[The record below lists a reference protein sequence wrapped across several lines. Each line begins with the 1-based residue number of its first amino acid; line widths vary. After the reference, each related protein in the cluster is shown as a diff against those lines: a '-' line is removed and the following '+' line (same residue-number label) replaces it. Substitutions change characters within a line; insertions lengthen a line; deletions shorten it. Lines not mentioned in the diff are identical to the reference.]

1 MLSKESVS
9 VRPNWQN
16 RISNKGLD
24 PNHWSEGSMV
34 VVKEHPTN
42 LVNAL
47 MDYAGRVPAM
57 LNELFSNPNP
67 LQNADGKFRNSHLK
81 GYEVFNAAASSWAH
95 QDPSFPVRFDIAV
108 TKLGGYILLGVK
120 GDYLEGMIAAAAA
133 SKAWHQHH
141 FEGMSDMLEVNYLTE
156 HLTQELQPFG
166 AHASPPSIYDVTILS
181 SESICSAYMASCI
194 GEASGL
200 KLSKMGIGKLED
212 IDKQEV
218 GPESPHTKSI
228 IKIDP
233 WIKIFNDESQS
244 PAWGELF
251 STPRAFTFQP
261 PWILALDEM
270 IDLSEEV
277 GEDQIDMVLNI
288 WLSLSSQSPVPLIV
302 SSQYK
307 KGYRFEDS
315 IITPVVLNIQHEVA
329 PPTEPEATPE

>member
-34 VVKEHPTN
+34 VVKENPTS

-47 MDYAGRVPAM
+47 MDYAGRVPAA
-57 LNELFSNPNP
+57 LNDLFSSGNP
-67 LQNADGKFRNSHLK
+67 LEMPPFGTLRKEQ
-81 GYEVFNAAASSWAH
+81 VFNAAASSWAH

-108 TKLGGYILLGVK
+108 TKLGGYVLLGIK

-156 HLTQELQPFG
+156 HLTRELQPFG

-181 SESICSAYMASCI
+181 SEPICSSYMASCI

-200 KLSKMGIGKLED
+200 KLSKMGVGKLED

-218 GPESPHTKSI
+218 GPETPHTKSI

-233 WIKIFNDESQS
+233 WSKVLQHADGESAWFN
-244 PAWGELF
+244 LF
-251 STPRAFTFQP
+251 DTPRAFTFQP

-270 IDLSEEV
+270 IDFAEEV
-277 GEDQIDMVLNI
+277 EEDQVDMVLNI
-288 WLSLSSQSPVPLIV
+288 WLSLSSQSPVPLMV

-329 PPTEPEATPE
+329 PSTEPEATPE

>member
-34 VVKEHPTN
+34 VVNEHPTN

-47 MDYAGRVPAM
+47 MDYAGRVPIA
-57 LNELFSNPNP
+57 LNNLFANGDP
-67 LQNADGKFRNSHLK
+67 LETPQFGSLRK
-81 GYEVFNAAASSWAH
+81 EQVFNAAASSWAH

-141 FEGMSDMLEVNYLTE
+141 FEGMPDMLEVNYLTE
-156 HLTQELQPFG
+156 HLTRELQPFG
-166 AHASPPSIYDVTILS
+166 SHASPPSIYDVTILS

-212 IDKQEV
+212 IEPQEV
-218 GPESPHTKSI
+218 RSDNPHTKSI

-233 WIKIFNDESQS
+233 WSKILKDADAESL
-244 PAWGELF
+244 WYNLF
-251 STPRAFTFQP
+251 DTPRAFTFQP
-261 PWILALDEM
+261 PWIMALDEM

-307 KGYRFEDS
+307 EGYRFEDS
-315 IITPVVLNIQHEVA
+315 IITPVVLSIQPEVET
-329 PPTEPEATPE
+329 PTEPEAKPE

>member
-47 MDYAGRVPAM
+47 MDYAGRVPAA
-57 LNELFSNPNP
+57 LNDLFA
-67 LQNADGKFRNSHLK
+67 NADVFSTPKFGSLK
-81 GYEVFNAAASSWAH
+81 QEKVFNAAASSWAH

-218 GPESPHTKSI
+218 GPETPHTKSI

-233 WIKIFNDESQS
+233 WSKLLKDADHDS
-244 PAWGELF
+244 PWYNLF
-251 STPRAFTFQP
+251 DTPRAFTFQP

-270 IDLSEEV
+270 IDFSEEV
-277 GEDQIDMVLNI
+277 VEDQIDMVLNI

-307 KGYRFEDS
+307 EGYRFEDS
-315 IITPVVLNIQHEVA
+315 IITPVVLSIQPEVES
-329 PPTEPEATPE
+329 PTEPEAKPE